1 MKRLIIITFLV
12 LICTIEARPNPVSV
26 SFEMFYSS
34 LQPYGEWIE
43 IDNGILAWQ
52 PSFRNPDW
60 RPYMDGR
67 WSWTRYG
74 WYWDSYESF
83 GWATYHYGRWFND
96 DYYGW
101 IWIPDY
107 EWGPSW
113 VEWRYDDEYIGWAP
127 LPPYAEFRIDL
138 GIHFSIGWH
147 SDYHYWNFV
156 PYHRFCYHKV
166 GSYII
171 DYHKSR
177 TIFERTKYRNN
188 YYMDRNR
195 IVNGGIDRG
204 FIEKKSGYRVANRDI
219 HEVNEYDKYEQNRKS
234 GGDRIYS
241 YRPSDRNSNENSDP
255 SKFQIKRGE
264 RKSSLESDKIII
276 SRDGRGTDTK
286 RDVSKKE
293 EKNTNN
299 RNTNRENNNERKDT
313 RIKKDNS
320 LNDNSKYIR
329 KDSRQESSG
338 NTINRQEKVERSG
351 KQSSVIRERNSSNKS
366 ERSTTEKR
374 ASSSERRR

>member
-1 MKRLIIITFLV
+1 
-12 LICTIEARPNPVSV
+12 
-26 SFEMFYSS
+26 
-34 LQPYGEWIE
+34 
-43 IDNGILAWQ
+43 
-52 PSFRNPDW
+52 
-60 RPYMDGR
+60 MDGR

-74 WYWDSYESF
+74 WYWDSYEPF

-171 DYHKSR
+171 DYHKNR

-219 HEVNEYDKYEQNRKS
+219 NEINDYDKFEKNRKS
-234 GGDRIYS
+234 GSDRIYS
-241 YRPSDRNSNENSDP
+241 YRPSDRNSNENFDQSRL
-255 SKFQIKRGE
+255 KIKRGE
-264 RKSSLESDKIII
+264 RKSSLESDKVII
-276 SRDGRGTDTK
+276 SRDGRGSDTK
-286 RDVSKKE
+286 RDVSTKE
-293 EKNTNN
+293 EKNTND
-299 RNTNRENNNERKDT
+299 RNTNRGNNNERKDT
-313 RIKKDNS
+313 RIKNENS
-320 LNDNSKYIR
+320 QNDNSKNIR
-329 KDSRQESSG
+329 KDSRQESKG
-338 NTINRQEKVERSG
+338 NTINRQENVERSG
-351 KQSSVIRERNSSNKS
+351 KQSNVTRERKVERNSSNRS

-374 ASSSERRR
+374 TSSSERRR